1 MCSWGRYAIPGVE
14 PLILLMVWSDGKL
27 YGVLIFAML
36 IFLNIYLGEEFDAV
50 EITKSIDTAS
60 TLSCLRII
68 LILKA
73 TGRVEDSTD
82 EGPPH
87 VSPFRSL
94 MAEQSDQAPDFAP
107 GVLSFGDNK
116 LTVEVYRA

>member
-1 MCSWGRYAIPGVE
+1 MCRWGRYVIPGVE
-14 PLILLMVWSDGKL
+14 PLILLVVWGNGELDGVFIFA
-27 YGVLIFAML
+27 VLIF
-36 IFLNIYLGEEFDAV
+36 FNIDLGEKLNAV
-50 EITKSIDTAS
+50 KIAKSVDTAG

-73 TGRVEDSTD
+73 TGRVEDSSD

-94 MAEQSDQAPDFAP
+94 MAEQSYQAPDFAP